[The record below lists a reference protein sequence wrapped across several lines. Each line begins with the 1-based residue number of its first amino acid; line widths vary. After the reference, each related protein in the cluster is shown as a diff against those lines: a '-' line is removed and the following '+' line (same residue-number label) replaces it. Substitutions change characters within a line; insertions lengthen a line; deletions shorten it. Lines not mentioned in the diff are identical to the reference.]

1 MSKRV
6 PPHDECLLTA
16 LHEGRAE
23 LSVGERCLRGD
34 ELAGA
39 AGHVAAQV
47 AGARFVA
54 VAASDP
60 LATLVGVAGAVAAGA
75 AAVPLAP
82 SMPPAERIHVLADC
96 QPDVILD
103 SVDLSAR
110 SPLPG
115 ADLTDDGAALVLYTS
130 GSTGKPKGVVLS
142 RRAIAF
148 DIDGLAQAWAWNRDD
163 VLVHA
168 FPFFHV
174 QGLVYGGI
182 APLRFGS
189 PLVYTP
195 TTLRPVRRA
204 TMYLAT
210 PTSWASLTAGE
221 LRSLRAARMLGS
233 GSAPLPQAIFDRIA
247 ACSGHRVIDRYGMTE
262 TMVNTTPRIG
272 DERCHGRLGAPLPG
286 IEVELRDAGIG
297 EGIGEVHVR
306 GPNLLS
312 GYLGQPSPLDD
323 QGWFP
328 TGDLGRW
335 EDGELRLVGRCATDL
350 IKTAGYRVGAR
361 EIEEAL
367 LSHPSVREAAV
378 AGVPNDLLGERI
390 TAWVV
395 LSDPV
400 PTRALLDHL
409 VPLLLAYKM
418 PREIHVIDALPR
430 NQLGK
435 VQKRLL
441 LPAGSG
447 S

>member
-1 MSKRV
+1 MSGAAPWGEDR
-6 PPHDECLLTA
+6 LLAA
-16 LHEGRAE
+16 LHQGRAE
-23 LSVGERCLRGD
+23 LSVGGRCLRGD
-34 ELAGA
+34 DLAGA
-39 AGHVAAQV
+39 AGEVAAQV

-103 SVDLSAR
+103 GVDLSAR
-110 SPLPG
+110 SPLPA
-115 ADLTDDGAALVLYTS
+115 ADLVDGAPALVLYTS

-148 DIDGLAQAWAWNRDD
+148 DLDGLAGAWAWSPHD
-163 VLVHA
+163 VLAHA
-168 FPFFHV
+168 LPFFHV

-195 TTLRPVRRA
+195 AALRPVGRA
-204 TMYLAT
+204 TMYLGT
-210 PTSWASLTAGE
+210 PTSWASLTAAE
-221 LRSLRAARMLGS
+221 LRGLRGARMLGS
-233 GSAPLPQAIFDRIA
+233 GSAPLPAAIFDRIA

-272 DERCHGRLGAPLPG
+272 DERVSGRLGAPLPG
-286 IEVELRDAGIG
+286 VDVRLCDAGIG
-297 EGIGEVHVR
+297 EGVGEVHVR
-306 GPNLLS
+306 GANLLS
-312 GYLGQPSPLDD
+312 GYLGQPSPLDGE
-323 QGWFP
+323 GWFA

-350 IKTAGYRVGAR
+350 IKTAGYRVGAT

-367 LSHPSVREAAV
+367 LSHPSVLEAAV
-378 AGVPNDLLGERI
+378 AGVPHDLLGERV

-395 LSDPV
+395 LAEPV
-400 PTRALLDHL
+400 TTQALLDHL

-418 PREIHVIDALPR
+418 PRDIHVIDTLPR
-430 NQLGK
+430 NHLGK
-435 VQKRLL
+435 VQKKLL
-441 LPAGSG
+441 VPAPAGS
-447 S
+447 